1 MLKALLAM
9 LLGALAAFGVIL
21 SSFRLS
27 NGCNVELTLA
37 AIPTNNSVA
46 EERVRACNSGAPGK
60 AWVDSIAGMLSA
72 MASDSDDGG
81 FSED

>member
-1 MLKALLAM
+1 MR
-9 LLGALAAFGVIL
+9 LGALVTFGVIL

-27 NGCNVELTLA
+27 NGCSVELTLA
-37 AIPTNNSVA
+37 ATPTNNSVA

-60 AWVDSIAGMLSA
+60 VLVDSIAGTLSA